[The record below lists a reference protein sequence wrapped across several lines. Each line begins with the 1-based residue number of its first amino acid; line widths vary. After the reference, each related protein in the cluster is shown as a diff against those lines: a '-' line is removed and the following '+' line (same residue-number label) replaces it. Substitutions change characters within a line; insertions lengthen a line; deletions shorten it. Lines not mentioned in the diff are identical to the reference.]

1 MGKVLL
7 GATHVMLHVYV
18 GGCLQLYLDNKSG
31 EGLYINSS
39 LFGQFQYSSFLCGL
53 LIEGTM
59 CPKVVLSA
67 LGGLLDFF
75 GHIGLPVYCLPSGP
89 CPVGAG
95 QFLPNFVCPG
105 ETVGTQHG
113 VGREEEKSRVRDR
126 VPRSDG
132 LLLGVLDFVDLLRD
146 SIHIPMVR
154 LHLVLEI
161 HNVRGTEA
169 HTHGL

>member
-67 LGGLLDFF
+67 LCGLLDFF
-75 GHIGLPVYCLPSGP
+75 GHVGLPVYCFLSGP
-89 CPVGAG
+89 VPVGAG
-95 QFLPNFVCPG
+95 KFLPDFVCPG